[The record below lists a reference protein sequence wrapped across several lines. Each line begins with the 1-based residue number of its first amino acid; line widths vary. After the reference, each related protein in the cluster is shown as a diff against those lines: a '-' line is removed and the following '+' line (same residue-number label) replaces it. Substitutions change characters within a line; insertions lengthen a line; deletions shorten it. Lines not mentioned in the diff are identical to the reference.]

1 MGSLPDKG
9 NEAMYPS
16 PPPSRSRLPLL
27 IVVLVLLSAAGYFGW
42 PYLQRAQQ
50 TLTDA
55 QPALAPSPP
64 VSPAAPP
71 ELADVPPA
79 IEYPVEQPASDSAV
93 LPALGE
99 SDALLS
105 ERLAALLGR
114 KSLLDFLQLDGF
126 VRRAVATVDNL
137 PRSQAS
143 SSRWPVNPTP
153 QRFLTRPGP
162 DGRETIAP
170 ENSQRYQ
177 PLVQMIESVDSANA
191 VALYRSF
198 YPLFQSAYEEL
209 GFPDRYFNDRLVNVL
224 DHLIATPVPTQPLA
238 VTLVKVKGSVP
249 SLRPWVRY
257 EYVDPTLE
265 AMSAGQKMLMRTGPD
280 HQKRLQTKLQDIRQ
294 RVACLDGVQAPA
306 LLPKQCGAN
315 SALP

>member
-1 MGSLPDKG
+1 M
-9 NEAMYPS
+9 
-16 PPPSRSRLPLL
+16 
-27 IVVLVLLSAAGYFGW
+27 VVLVLLSAAGYFGW

-64 VSPAAPP
+64 MAPAAPP
-71 ELADVPPA
+71 ELADVPAAPPA
-79 IEYPVEQPASDSAV
+79 IEYPVEPPASDSAA

-114 KSLLDFLQLDGF
+114 QNLLGFLQLDGF

-137 PRSQAS
+137 PRSQAPA
-143 SSRWPVNPTP
+143 SRWPVNPTP

-191 VALYRSF
+191 VALYRSL

-238 VTLVKVKGSVP
+238 VTLVEVKGSVP

-280 HQKRLQTKLQDIRQ
+280 HQKRLQAKLRDIRQ
-294 RVACLDGVQAPA
+294 RVA
-306 LLPKQCGAN
+306 LP
-315 SALP
+315 